1 VSRSLVQSLLER
13 LDEVQQVFIRLLSD
27 PKSKHLSRESCCLG
41 LAACQGL
48 TQASSTER
56 NLASGQTNDE
66 LNQRLLR
73 AFGQTTNYQ
82 GSAMMETTAQ
92 AAERRATEREAPSGS
107 GSTLMETFGA
117 ESEVGGASGMGEA
130 ALGAYREM
138 ASASVSI
145 GRADILYTLL
155 MLSVSHLV
163 WFSEGARERYGASS
177 LLGQSSIV
185 ASRTNSLEMRE
196 ALRPHIGKLLPRI
209 LRACHDPN
217 KQTREQMLSL
227 WVGLTG
233 GGSESR
239 LTVTQHL
246 LPAVDIL
253 ITDSASKLWR
263 ARVGAC
269 GALTEIIV
277 GRDWGALGGGPPV
290 LDDDDLYGA
299 TTASAG
305 IRLLRL
311 WRTAMRSLDDV
322 RGAVRDSGEK
332 LARAVRG
339 LTVRL
344 CDPSML
350 EKSSGAKRGR
360 EEQTKHERDATA
372 AAATSLRWLI
382 RHGLNQACSQ
392 AVGISISTLVEIVG
406 VVRPQILGP
415 ILPDLLKSLLMA
427 MSGLEPAALNYVQQR
442 TDDQEGLERL
452 RLQLAQSG
460 PLATAVAKC
469 LDLLPSVKIEIQKAV
484 IPQLDT
490 ALRMSAG
497 FATRAATADAVSTLC
512 ATCPDAFRFSGPSNA
527 NPTVRLL
534 RAFYFASERERGQ
547 GAKDK
552 MIHALGNL
560 ASHCPGS
567 SVRSLAIRACERY
580 NASTGNNHDAA
591 SRRAAASTLRAI
603 AVRASNQFADGGN
616 SDIWCRRV
624 LPVAFI
630 GRKDSDP
637 KIAALWKE
645 VWEEGGGAANASDAK
660 GSFSSTLEETLLPHL
675 VHECVKALKD
685 VSWSRRAGG
694 ANALSDLCDQG
705 ILAPAP
711 RSTKTS
717 KVAAANASLAR
728 SRHRAQASRTA
739 LNECL
744 RVLIKPRLWTGKS
757 QVLKAVVKL
766 ASKWVSGSADGD
778 VDEMALFGW
787 DGEAS
792 TCPWKPLLV
801 SPGQFGNDLFAG
813 DNWFL
818 DSSIEVESGD
828 QAVEAAPDA
837 MEVDEKD
844 DSPIDFEECD
854 KILGDDDQN
863 DSTDDSPDDLSE
875 VVTFTGLCRLLIVHA
890 LQSTPS
896 MKISEEFLPYR
907 AASFNGFRD
916 LLNCLPAGG
925 ESVIQQMEIYGE
937 TSAKLLGIFKSSGL
951 EASEKKEPPVLV
963 ASAINSLAAC
973 FWDGIGSGDTN
984 IDNANALE
992 LATTLKEL
1000 GGSKQPAWTVREAS
1014 ALCTAELATK
1024 CHRDVLRQ
1032 ANLVSTMVTGATH
1045 ALKDRKFWKV
1055 R

>member
-1 VSRSLVQSLLER
+1 
-13 LDEVQQVFIRLLSD
+13 
-27 PKSKHLSRESCCLG
+27 
-41 LAACQGL
+41 
-48 TQASSTER
+48 
-56 NLASGQTNDE
+56 
-66 LNQRLLR
+66 
-73 AFGQTTNYQ
+73 
-82 GSAMMETTAQ
+82 M
-92 AAERRATEREAPSGS
+92 
-107 GSTLMETFGA
+107 
-117 ESEVGGASGMGEA
+117 
-130 ALGAYREM
+130 
-138 ASASVSI
+138 
-145 GRADILYTLL
+145 
-155 MLSVSHLV
+155 
-163 WFSEGARERYGASS
+163 
-177 LLGQSSIV
+177 

-217 KQTREQMLSL
+217 KQTREQMSSL

-239 LTVTQHL
+239 LAITQHL
-246 LPAVDIL
+246 LPAVDAL
-253 ITDSASKLWR
+253 IADSASKLWR

-277 GRDWGALGGGPPV
+277 GREWDSLGGGPPV
-290 LDDDDLYGA
+290 LNDDDLYGVSMP
-299 TTASAG
+299 SAG

-322 RGAVRDSGEK
+322 RGAVRDSGES

-339 LTVRL
+339 LTIRL
-344 CDPSML
+344 CDPAMLML

-360 EEQTKHERDATA
+360 EEQAKCERDATA

-382 RHGLNQACSQ
+382 RHGLNGQAEG
-392 AVGISISTLVEIVG
+392 VGISISTLVEIVG
-406 VVRPQILGP
+406 VVRPKILGP

-427 MSGLEPAALNYVQQR
+427 MSGLEPAALNFLQLR
-442 TDDQEGLERL
+442 TNDQEGLERI

-469 LDLLPSVKIEIQKAV
+469 LDLLPGVNIETQKAV
-484 IPQLDT
+484 IPQLDST
-490 ALRMSAG
+490 LRMSAG

-512 ATCPDAFRFSGPSNA
+512 ATCPDAFRFSGPASA

-552 MIHALGNL
+552 MIHAVGNL
-560 ASHCPGS
+560 ASLCPGS

-580 NASTGNNHDAA
+580 NSSTGNSDDPA
-591 SRRAAASTLRAI
+591 SRRAAASALRAI

-616 SDIWCRRV
+616 SNIWCRRV

-630 GRKDSDP
+630 GRTDSDP

-645 VWEEGGGAANASDAK
+645 VWEEGGGAANASDTK
-660 GSFSSTLEETLLPHL
+660 GSFSSTLEETLLPYL

-685 VSWSRRAGG
+685 VAWSRRVGA

-711 RSTKTS
+711 RSPKTS
-717 KVAAANASLAR
+717 KVGDATASMAR
-728 SRHRAQASRTA
+728 ARHRAQASHTA
-739 LNECL
+739 LHECL
-744 RVLIKPRLWTGKS
+744 RVVMKPRLWTGKS
-757 QVLKAVVKL
+757 QVLKATVKL
-766 ASKWVSGSADGD
+766 ASKWASGSVDGD
-778 VDEMALFGW
+778 VDETILFGW

-792 TCPWKPLLV
+792 TCPWRPLIV

-813 DNWFL
+813 DKWFL
-818 DSSIEVESGD
+818 NTSMEDEPSGD
-828 QAVEAAPDA
+828 QADDGVPDA

-844 DSPIDFEECD
+844 DSPINFEECD
-854 KILGDDDQN
+854 TILGDDDQN
-863 DSTDDSPDDLSE
+863 DSADDSSDDLSE
-875 VVTFTGLCRLLIVHA
+875 VVTFTGLCRLLINHA
-890 LQSTPS
+890 LQSTQS
-896 MKISEEFLPYR
+896 MSALEELPYR
-907 AASFNGFRD
+907 AASFHGFRD
-916 LLNCLPAGG
+916 LLNCLPPGG
-925 ESVIQQMEIYGE
+925 ESVMQRMEIYGE
-937 TSAKLLGIFKSSGL
+937 TSAKLFGIFSSPGL
-951 EASEKKEPPVLV
+951 EESEKKEPPVLV
-963 ASAINSLAAC
+963 AGAINSLAAC
-973 FWDGIGSGDTN
+973 FWEGIGSEDTS

-1014 ALCTAELATK
+1014 ANCTAELASK
-1024 CHRDVLRQ
+1024 CHADVLRQ
-1032 ANLVSTMVTGATH
+1032 ANLVSTMVTCAAH
-1045 ALKDRKFWKV
+1045 ALNDRKFWKV